1 MSFYRQTL
9 FPYSGLP
16 YGVRYIFNPDFMAT
30 YPNRQEEMAERIKS
44 LKREDQLKILKYL
57 GCQHYIGNKPL
68 FSQEASKK
76 IMVEGFT
83 QYLEK
88 ITDEPARPTIV
99 YDFVEAETDQQRL
112 DIFISPEFDPQK
124 TAIIGKN
131 IRISANV
138 GEELKGSANKDYSLD
153 ILEEKAGFGR
163 YKIKLPAAGLAIFPG
178 NWAKGWKAWM
188 DGKRVEVVEANLF
201 SKAVFL
207 PSGEHLLKLKYWP
220 DSFIVGC
227 IISLLS
233 LFSIIVV
240 WTYFYAKKKRH
251 G

>member
-1 MSFYRQTL
+1 
-9 FPYSGLP
+9 
-16 YGVRYIFNPDFMAT
+16 MAT
-30 YPNRQEEMAERIKS
+30 YPNKQEEMAERIKS

-57 GCQHYIGNKPL
+57 GCQYYIGNKPL

-76 IMVEGFT
+76 IEVEGFV

-88 ITDEPARPTIV
+88 ITDEPARPTVV

-138 GEELKGSANKDYSLD
+138 GKELKGSASKDYSLD
-153 ILEEKAGFGR
+153 ILEEKAGYGQ
-163 YKIKLPAAGLAIFPG
+163 YKLKLPAAGLAIFPG

-188 DGKRVEVVEANLF
+188 DGKRVDVFEANLF
-201 SKAVFL
+201 SKGVAV
-207 PSGEHLLKLKYWP
+207 PEGEHVVRLRYWP
-220 DSFIVGC
+220 DSFILGC
-227 IISLLS
+227 IISLFS
-233 LFSIIVV
+233 LFLVIVA
-240 WTYFYAKKKRH
+240 WTYFYAKKKHH